1 MSIPSRVPSFA
12 GFSSPFPGDWTRWP
26 SLFGYSPPLSLRS
39 PFILPTRPPALR
51 WGPMGTAA
59 SRPGPLV
66 SSPLFLPWVRRL
78 VHRARRSSW
87 RSSSRRRRW
96 RWRWNR
102 CRWRQVHRRKGQPP
116 PRRMIAHN
124 SWSCRTWGAG
134 DWGDGPTRVSSAG
147 AWRLTRITIPS
158 LTFSLQPSH
167 LRIPLTFSP
176 SHHRLLLRFPLE
188 VLPHLHL
195 PLLPPGSHLHPASSL
210 SAPVPVFSLPAH
222 TSIPGLPWSQPPA
235 PSTQVPWSC
244 IPEHPACCL
253 PHPFRHLPP
262 PGPGTR
268 DAAVPPPCLPT
279 PPGTSEAAARP
290 GASPPRCLLTFPP
303 YRLPSAPLRPEA
315 ALQGGL
321 LLGPR
326 PPPELR
332 SLVCGWAELEGG
344 AGARRVLISPSLDWS

>member
-102 CRWRQVHRRKGQPP
+102 CRWR
-116 PRRMIAHN
+116 
-124 SWSCRTWGAG
+124 
-134 DWGDGPTRVSSAG
+134 
-147 AWRLTRITIPS
+147 
-158 LTFSLQPSH
+158 QPSH